1 MKPELLRTICTKFTA
16 LTGKDPLFMDRGMLS
31 ASPDVLY
38 IRSSAEFFQA
48 GGLPRLRNLP

>member
-16 LTGKDPLFMDRGMLS
+16 LTGKDPLFKDRGKLS
-31 ASPDVLY
+31 ESPDVLY
-38 IRSSAEFFQA
+38 VRSSAEIFQA